1 MKSKTIGDW
10 MDIVNNPNK
19 EFKEYFEA
27 EENYLKSHVSK
38 NMTALDIGCGNGRSM
53 KPLAPFVK
61 KFVGIDNDSNAVK
74 AFMKNMKDVKNAE
87 IFSDDAEKT
96 HFKDQTFD
104 VVFIG
109 VTFCNFGNTKQRIL
123 SEIKRVLKDDGKFVF
138 SVYGENALDV
148 RKEMYDKI
156 NLGYKVT
163 DKAKGTVL
171 FADGGISEQFSKKDM
186 EKILSEAGFEITDIV
201 KGTFF
206 YLITS
211 KKAGRQRP

>member
-1 MKSKTIGDW
+1 MISMKSKTIGVW
-10 MDIVNNPNK
+10 MDIVNHQNK

-27 EENYLKSHVSK
+27 EENYLKSRVKK

-53 KPLAPFVK
+53 KPLAPSVK
-61 KFVGIDNDSNAVK
+61 RFAGIDNDSNAVK
-74 AFMKNMKDVKNAE
+74 AFKEDMKGVKNAE
-87 IFSDDAEKT
+87 IFPDDAERT
-96 HFKDQTFD
+96 HFKDKTFD

-109 VTFCNFGNTKQRIL
+109 LTFCNFGDTKQKIL
-123 SEIKRVLKDDGKFVF
+123 SEIKRILKDDGKFVF
-138 SVYGENALDV
+138 SVYSEDALGV

-156 NLGYKVT
+156 NLDYKVA

-171 FADGGISEQFSKKDM
+171 FADGGISEQFSKGDM

-206 YLITS
+206 YFITS
-211 KKAGRQRP
+211 KKA